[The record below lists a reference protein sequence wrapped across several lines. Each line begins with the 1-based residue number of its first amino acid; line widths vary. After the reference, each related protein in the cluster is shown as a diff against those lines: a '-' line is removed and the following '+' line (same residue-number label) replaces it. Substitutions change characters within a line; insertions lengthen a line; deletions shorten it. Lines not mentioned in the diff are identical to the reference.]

1 MSASTEFATSLP
13 FLGYKQ
19 RNAVLDN
26 FFYDTTRL

>member
-1 MSASTEFATSLP
+1 MTASTEFALSLP
-13 FLGYKQ
+13 FLGYRQ